1 MTKRISI
8 ISPCYNE
15 ELNVR
20 QCQAAIVE
28 LFKKE
33 LPGYEREH
41 IFADNASTDRTVE
54 ILREI
59 AATDPGVKVIVN
71 ARNVGPL
78 RSTFN
83 ALNAATGDAIL
94 VMMAVDM
101 QDPPELIA
109 TFVRH
114 WEEGHM
120 VVQGVRVDRDEG
132 AVMHAV
138 RRLYYRMVRAFAD
151 IDIPADV
158 GEFQLIDRRVLDAIT
173 NIDDYNPYIRGLIAS
188 TGFAP
193 SPVHYKW
200 RARARGF
207 SKNRLFTLI
216 DIGLNGLLS
225 FTRAPI
231 RLLSVFGLA
240 IAVLSILYA
249 IVNLIWVL
257 VLPAGSV
264 APGISTMIVAIF
276 FFAGIQLLFLG
287 ILGEYI
293 LSIHHQVRFGGRVVE
308 RERINFD
315 EPPEPKSKRSRSGQ
329 R

>member
-20 QCQAAIVE
+20 LCHAAIDE
-28 LFKKE
+28 LFKQE
-33 LPGYEREH
+33 LPDYEREH

-54 ILREI
+54 ILREM
-59 AATDPGVKVIVN
+59 AAADPCVKVIVN

-83 ALNAATGDAIL
+83 ALNAATGDAVL

-101 QDPPELIA
+101 QDPPEMIA

-114 WEEGHM
+114 WEAGHM
-120 VVQGVRVDRDEG
+120 IVQGVRVDRDEG

-138 RRLYYRMVRAFAD
+138 RRLYYRLVRVFAD

-173 NIDDYNPYIRGLIAS
+173 SVDDYNPYIRGLIAS

-193 SPVHYKW
+193 FSVPYKW

-207 SKNRLFTLI
+207 PR
-216 DIGLNGLLS
+216 
-225 FTRAPI
+225 
-231 RLLSVFGLA
+231 
-240 IAVLSILYA
+240 IAC
-249 IVNLIWVL
+249 
-257 VLPAGSV
+257 
-264 APGISTMIVAIF
+264 
-276 FFAGIQLLFLG
+276 
-287 ILGEYI
+287 
-293 LSIHHQVRFGGRVVE
+293 
-308 RERINFD
+308 
-315 EPPEPKSKRSRSGQ
+315 SR
-329 R
+329 